1 MFDIT
6 TEGSPQSARGK
17 LGRLAQHL
25 VPDLDQRA
33 YARARRKDR
42 LKRQRLADSSFLDS
56 STRRLADLGPRPTH
70 VVVVPSEGQATGNWM
85 PGIRNFYY
93 EAHQVLGEV
102 SDPNTVSAFFVEPGE
117 LPSKW
122 QARLADYLHDS
133 GATHLLTHIEYD
145 PESNGALWH
154 WDTFWERTSRRWD
167 GVLLGSMFDSSYR
180 FTEAKAKILARMS
193 RAFVLVDICMPM
205 NGVLRKGRQEVGPV
219 NMPMSRE
226 SMALLDARISG
237 VSPGADIAFF
247 GVLYDYRLSLI
258 RQLEAQ
264 GLQVAVNPHRADE
277 AADGVATRANQPT
290 WLDYMAGIAS
300 SKITLNFAQ
309 SNAGPFE
316 QLKTRVMEVGLAG
329 SLLLT
334 DDRDRTRLFW
344 EPSTFRTFGAVA
356 DIPRIVNRTLNTEA
370 QRQED
375 AAVFAARARYLAQHH
390 YWGAIEY
397 GLIQRNLPRLGVEP
411 FSLA

>member
-6 TEGSPQSARGK
+6 TEVSPQGARGK
-17 LGRLAQHL
+17 IGRFAQHL

-42 LKRQRLADSSFLDS
+42 RSLKRLADSSPLDS
-56 STRRLADLGPRPTH
+56 SLRRLTDLGSRPTH
-70 VVVVPSEGQATGNWM
+70 VVVVPNEGQSTGHWV

-93 EAHQVLGEV
+93 EAHQVLGEIA
-102 SDPNTVSAFFVEPGE
+102 DPSTVSAFFVEPGE
-117 LPSKW
+117 LPARW

-133 GATHLLTHIEYD
+133 KATHLLTHIEYD

-154 WDTFWERTSRRWD
+154 WDTFWERASKHWD

-193 RAFVLVDICMPM
+193 QAFVLVDICMPM
-205 NGVLRKGRQEVGPV
+205 NGILRKGRREVGPV

-226 SMALLDARISG
+226 SLALLDARISG
-237 VSPGADIAFF
+237 VLPDADIAFF

-264 GLQVAVNPHRADE
+264 GLQVAVNPHRADR

-290 WLDYMAGIAS
+290 WLDYMAGIAG

-334 DDRDRTRLFW
+334 DDRDRTRHFW
-344 EPSTFRTFGAVA
+344 EPSTFRTFDEVT
-356 DIPRIVNRTLNTEA
+356 DIPGIVDRTVNTEA
-370 QRQED
+370 QRQGD
-375 AAVFAARARYLAQHH
+375 AAAFAARARYLARHH
-390 YWGAIEY
+390 YWGAIEL
-397 GLIQRNLPRLGVEP
+397 GLIERNLPRLGVQP